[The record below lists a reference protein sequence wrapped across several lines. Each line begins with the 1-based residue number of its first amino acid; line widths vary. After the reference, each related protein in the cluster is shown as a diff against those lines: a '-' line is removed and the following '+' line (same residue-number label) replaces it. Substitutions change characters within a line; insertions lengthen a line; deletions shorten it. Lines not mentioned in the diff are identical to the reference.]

1 MTDRA
6 VFDLARMEYGGH
18 PVVFVYGE
26 IDVMTA
32 PRLHETLEEII
43 SESPASLLVDLANV
57 SFIDSTGL
65 GALVVA
71 HRHLEERGGR
81 LRLVSVPPPVAQVLE
96 VTGLTSRFEVETDVD
111 LDGARPR
118 PVPPDSAS

>member
-1 MTDRA
+1 MTER
-6 VFDLARMEYGGH
+6 VGLDLARMEYGGH

-32 PRLHETLEEII
+32 PRLHETLAEVIA
-43 SESPASLLVDLANV
+43 ESPSSLLVDLANV
-57 SFIDSTGL
+57 TFIDSTGL

-81 LRLVSVPPPVAQVLE
+81 LRLVSVPPAVAQVLE
-96 VTGLTSRFEVETDVD
+96 VTGLTSRFEVYPDMDAVGE
-111 LDGARPR
+111 GR
-118 PVPPDSAS
+118 PVPPGAS

>member
-1 MTDRA
+1 MTERA
-6 VFDLARMEYGGH
+6 AFDLARMEYGGH

-26 IDVMTA
+26 VDVMTA
-32 PRLHETLEEII
+32 PKLHETLEEVIG
-43 SESPASLLVDLANV
+43 ESPSSLLVDLANV

-81 LRLVSVPPPVAQVLE
+81 LRLVSVPPAVAQVLE
-96 VTGLTSRFEVETDVD
+96 VTGLTGRFEVVSGVD
-111 LDGARPR
+111 LAQNGQSA
-118 PVPPDSAS
+118 PPERS

>member
-1 MTDRA
+1 MSDRA
-6 VFDLARMEYGGH
+6 VFDLVRMEYGGH

-32 PRLHETLEEII
+32 PRLHETLEEVIA
-43 SESPASLLVDLANV
+43 ESPSSLLVDLANV

-81 LRLVSVPPPVAQVLE
+81 LRLVSVPAPVAQVLE
-96 VTGLTSRFEVETDVD
+96 VTGLTSRFEIYADMDAVGES
-111 LDGARPR
+111 RPA
-118 PVPPDSAS
+118 PPEVS

>member
-1 MTDRA
+1 MTER
-6 VFDLARMEYGGH
+6 VGFDLARMEYGGH

-26 IDVMTA
+26 IDVLTA
-32 PRLHETLEEII
+32 PRLHETLQEVIA
-43 SESPASLLVDLANV
+43 ESPRSLLVDLANV
-57 SFIDSTGL
+57 TFIDSTGL

-96 VTGLTSRFEVETDVD
+96 VTGLLDRFEVYADMEAA
-111 LDGARPR
+111 GESRPEPPR
-118 PVPPDSAS
+118 PV